1 LEWGRCKKANSL
13 LITCNIRPFSRDTCR
28 RCVSVSSN
36 KESQGARQLAAEI
49 STGKKPPF
57 LPDPPFAGRVHQLP
71 GWPRK
76 HERARGMMA
85 HCPVSLNPRGGV
97 PFEEERMR
105 CGDRG
110 EVPFLP
116 RRAPRAAFSLN
127 YRIQLTDARTHARG
141 RRKLE
146 QPGVSARAI
155 GRAEAFGVQCVRFQS
170 AEGSVR

>member
-1 LEWGRCKKANSL
+1 MEWGHCKKANTL
-13 LITCNIRPFSRDTCR
+13 LITYNTRPFSRDTCR

-36 KESQGARQLAAEI
+36 KESQGARHLAAEI

-57 LPDPPFAGRVHQLP
+57 LPDAPFAGRVHQLP

-85 HCPVSLNPRGGV
+85 YCPVSLHPRGGV
-97 PFEEERMR
+97 PLEEERMR

-110 EVPFLP
+110 EVPFLT
-116 RRAPRAAFSLN
+116 RSAPRAAFSLN
-127 YRIQLTDARTHARG
+127 RRIQFADARTHARG
-141 RRKLE
+141 RRELE
-146 QPGVSARAI
+146 QPRVSAREI
-155 GRAEAFGVQCVRFQS
+155 GPAEVFRVQCVRFQS